1 MKKKLLNKFS
11 ILILG
16 YSSLAQRRI
25 IKTLIKNKIKFSI
38 ASKSSSKKEKKTYKW
53 FRDYNM
59 ALNSSKANIVYISLP
74 NSLHY
79 YWAKKSLEKGYHV
92 IVDKPLTE
100 NSKQANNLIK
110 IAKRNNKMLTEA
122 IFFNYHEQFNE
133 AIKNIGGIKN
143 IKHVNANFA
152 IPLPKQ
158 NSIRMSN
165 KLSGGCFMDMGPY
178 AAGIA
183 RIFCTGKLIRLDKVL
198 VRSKNG
204 LIISF
209 AIICKFTKTT
219 FSGFFCFGGEYQNN
233 LILSSNKRYV
243 ELNRVFSSPSD
254 ENMKLIIKRKNKFY
268 YKKIKKDNIFE
279 NYLKKIL
286 ESINKKKYS
295 FYYKTILQDINFREK
310 INKKIF

>member
-1 MKKKLLNKFS
+1 
-11 ILILG
+11 
-16 YSSLAQRRI
+16 
-25 IKTLIKNKIKFSI
+25 
-38 ASKSSSKKEKKTYKW
+38 
-53 FRDYNM
+53 
-59 ALNSSKANIVYISLP
+59 
-74 NSLHY
+74 
-79 YWAKKSLEKGYHV
+79 
-92 IVDKPLTE
+92 
-100 NSKQANNLIK
+100 
-110 IAKRNNKMLTEA
+110 
-122 IFFNYHEQFNE
+122 
-133 AIKNIGGIKN
+133 
-143 IKHVNANFA
+143 
-152 IPLPKQ
+152 
-158 NSIRMSN
+158 
-165 KLSGGCFMDMGPY
+165 MDMGPY

-310 INKKIF
+310 INNKIF